1 MAFDQLFM
9 LPSPLEVVAKCR
21 TNVLRCHRR
30 VAPAQ
35 LKENGMSTQSR
46 ATLADVARLAGVS
59 SKTVSRVFANEG
71 TVSPDTKERVLSS
84 AKRLRFRPNT
94 LARNL
99 RRGGVSNTIAFV
111 MGDITNPFYF
121 HVAAGIEREL
131 AQLGY
136 TMLLATTEDSPESEE
151 VVVDALISQRVRAL
165 LLIPV
170 SDDQS
175 YLEGERQLGTPVISV
190 DSPAR
195 NLVADSVVLQNREG
209 MAEAV
214 RSLTAIGHRRIGFI
228 SNTFHLYT
236 QQERVTGYR
245 EALRDVGV
253 IDTERWERLT
263 GPEGDPEDFVREL
276 LALDEPP
283 TAIVAG
289 NNRGS
294 AAAVRV
300 LRDHPEP
307 VAFIGF
313 DDFELAD
320 ALGITVVSHDTLE
333 LGRTAARLA
342 IERMD
347 DPSGF
352 TKQVEIP
359 TRLIHRGSGEIPPP
373 K

>member
-1 MAFDQLFM
+1 M
-9 LPSPLEVVAKCR
+9 
-21 TNVLRCHRR
+21 T
-30 VAPAQ
+30 
-35 LKENGMSTQSR
+35 TQSR
-46 ATLADVARLAGVS
+46 ATIADVARLAAVS

-71 TVSPDTKERVLSS
+71 TVSSDTKERVLSA

-99 RRGGVSNTIAFV
+99 RRGGVSTTIAFV

-131 AQLGY
+131 AHLGY
-136 TMLLATTEDSPESEE
+136 TMLLATTEDSAESEE
-151 VVVDALISQRVRAL
+151 IVVDALISQRVRAL

-170 SDDQS
+170 ADDQS

-195 NLVADSVVLQNREG
+195 NLVADSVVLKNREG

-214 RSLTAIGHRRIGFI
+214 RALTGIGHRRIGFI

-236 QQERVTGYR
+236 QQERLAGYR
-245 EALRDVGV
+245 EALREVGV
-253 IDTERWERLT
+253 TDTERWERLS
-263 GPEGDPEDFVREL
+263 GSAGDPEEFVREL

-300 LRDHPEP
+300 LRDHPVP

-320 ALGITVVSHDTLE
+320 ALGITVVSHDTIE

-342 IERMD
+342 IERLNE
-347 DPSGF
+347 PSGF
-352 TKQVEIP
+352 TKQIEIP
-359 TRLIHRGSGEIPPP
+359 TRLIKRGSGEIPPSS
-373 K
+373 